1 MASRGDVELL
11 APIASYDEMDPEPDE
26 DLIEQAAAL
35 LGNAEH
41 PAIMIGG
48 GIWGAEE
55 SLLNLAEEIQAP
67 VCTSPHGN
75 GAIDA
80 RHYLAQNLMCQRGLG

>member
-11 APIASYDEMDPEPDE
+11 APIASYDGIDPEPDE

-41 PAIMIGG
+41 PP
-48 GIWGAEE
+48 
-55 SLLNLAEEIQAP
+55 L
-67 VCTSPHGN
+67 
-75 GAIDA
+75 
-80 RHYLAQNLMCQRGLG
+80 